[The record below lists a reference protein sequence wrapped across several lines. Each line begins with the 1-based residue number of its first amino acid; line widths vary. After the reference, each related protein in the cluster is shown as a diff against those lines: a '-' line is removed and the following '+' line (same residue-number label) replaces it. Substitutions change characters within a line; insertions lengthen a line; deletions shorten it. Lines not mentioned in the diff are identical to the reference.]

1 MGYENWIEELKDNFK
16 ETVEWRRY
24 LHENPEP
31 SFQEKQTAAF
41 IIKKLNEFQI
51 KDIKT
56 NVGNGYGI
64 AARISGYKSGPT
76 IAFRADID
84 ALKLQEESD
93 VTFSSKNPGVM
104 HACGHDAH
112 TAALLSVAKVLQKHR
127 DELKGNIV
135 LLFQNAEESF
145 PGGAESMVENG
156 CLEGVDFIYGAH
168 VISNFEVGK
177 IGYFGKFGSACTDTF
192 NIKIQGKGG
201 HGAMPHTSV
210 DPIIIGTYIVA
221 ELQTLVSRYV
231 DPMKPAVLTFAGFQ
245 AGGEAENIIADSANL
260 RGTVRTLDFDVRDLI
275 ETKIKEMSLAIA
287 NSFGGDAEVVYRR
300 GYPSVINTQEESQL
314 LKRVM
319 ISKFGEAEVFKAP
332 TSMGGEDFA
341 YYLQERPGAFFNIG
355 AGNEKINA
363 IYPHHHPKFKI
374 DEKSLLR
381 CGEAFM
387 ALTEE
392 YLL

>member
-1 MGYENWIEELKDNFK
+1 MGYEKWVEELKDNFE
-16 ETVEWRRY
+16 ETVKWRRH

-41 IIKKLNEFQI
+41 IADRLNEFQI
-51 KDIKT
+51 KDIHI

-64 AARISGYKSGPT
+64 VAKIHGSISGPT

-127 DELKGNIV
+127 NELKGNVV

-145 PGGAESMVENG
+145 PGGAESMVEDG
-156 CLEGVDFIYGAH
+156 CLEGVDFIYGIH

-177 IGYFGKFGSACTDTF
+177 IGYFGKFGSAFTDTF

-201 HGAMPHTSV
+201 HGAMPHTSI

-245 AGGEAENIIADSANL
+245 AGGEAENIIADSAIL
-260 RGTVRTLDFDVRDLI
+260 RGTVRTLDYDVRDLI
-275 ETKIKEMSLAIA
+275 ETKIKGMSIAIA
-287 NSFGGDAEVVYRR
+287 NSFGGEVEVAYRR
-300 GYPSVINTQEESQL
+300 GYPSILNTLNETQS

-319 ISKFGEAEVFKAP
+319 ISKFGEKKVFKAP

-341 YYLQERPGAFFNIG
+341 YYLQKKPGAFFNVG

-363 IYPHHHPKFKI
+363 VFPHHHPKFKI
-374 DEKSLLR
+374 DEQSLLR

-387 ALTEE
+387 ALAEN